1 MILGY
6 RCTLLFVRRLLGSEA
21 RKLKLPALA
30 CIGLMAC
37 HASAQAA
44 DTSEDPSAQ
53 EEQQAGWDRLEIG
66 GHVHLDSVFTSPEH
80 EDGYTNIGISEI
92 GLALA
97 AAINDRTTLEA
108 GFLYEHT
115 HLGERKA
122 ASGGEAAFLE
132 TATLNFAFPDGP
144 WSIAVGRQFLPF
156 GVFDTRMISE
166 PLTLEVGETNEIAW
180 NLGWGSG
187 ALQATLFGFN
197 GDERL
202 GSAGGMA
209 GYGGAVSFSSEREES
224 AVALNLALTSD
235 MGYAD
240 NLLSVLTDP
249 AVGAATRRPG
259 DGHFGVCRL
268 ALRRRHDH
276 RRIPG
281 ARSNP
286 TRPAKWSSRGGAP
299 SRQAGCSKRPGTSL
313 RAGMDTTVAAGY
325 QATRE
330 AAALELPARR
340 LIAVASVALTEP
352 FTLGVEWARDSA
364 YAEGKGGSG
373 ETTTTV
379 TVQFSYAF

>member
-1 MILGY
+1 M
-6 RCTLLFVRRLLGSEA
+6 GSEA

-66 GHVHLDSVFTSPEH
+66 GHVHLDSVFTHPEH
-80 EDGYTNIGISEI
+80 EDGYTNIGVSEI
-92 GLALA
+92 GLALG
-97 AAINDRTTLEA
+97 AAINDWTTFEA

-115 HLGERKA
+115 GLGEREY
-122 ASGGEAAFLE
+122 ASGAEAAFLE

-144 WSIAVGRQFLPF
+144 WSLAVGRQFLPF
-156 GVFDTRMISE
+156 GVFDTRMITE
-166 PLTLEVGETNEIAW
+166 PLTLELGETNEIAW

-197 GDERL
+197 GDEGL

-249 AVGAATRRPG
+249 AVGRQPAGRVTGLSAYAGLRYGAVTILGEYLGALESYAAGEMEFAGR
-259 DGHFGVCRL
+259 
-268 ALRRRHDH
+268 
-276 RRIPG
+276 G
-281 ARSNP
+281 AK
-286 TRPAKWSSRGGAP
+286 PASWMLEAAWDFV
-299 SRQAGCSKRPGTSL
+299 AG
-313 RAGMDTTVAAGY
+313 GMDTTVAAGY

-352 FTLGVEWARDSA
+352 VTLGVEWARDSA